1 MFIFR
6 NIRSVF
12 DILEIILEIRDAK
25 LIKVLQ
31 LEITRRVVLIER
43 VFMDKKLEEYLQITG
58 IGDAGT

>member
-6 NIRSVF
+6 NIRSIF

>member
-1 MFIFR
+1 MFIFG
-6 NIRSVF
+6 NICSVF
-12 DILEIILEIRDAK
+12 NVLEIILEIRDAK

-43 VFMDKKLEEYLQITG
+43 VFMDKKLEEYLQIPG

>member
-6 NIRSVF
+6 NIRSIF

-43 VFMDKKLEEYLQITG
+43 VFMDKKLEEYLRSR
-58 IGDAGT
+58 A